1 MGIAIN
7 KGKKQSA
14 IKAVVY
20 GPEGIGKSTFASKW
34 PKPLYMDLEGSTCRM
49 DVDRIGGID
58 GWDMAKAAIKDLA
71 NDCQGYKTLVIDT
84 ADWLDKR
91 VQESIV
97 AREANPKITS
107 IESFG
112 YGKGWVM
119 VGEQWKQFLDL
130 LDQLREKQGMNILLL
145 AHATMRKFEQP
156 DELGAY
162 DRYEL
167 KLEKKSAALLKEWP
181 ELLLFANYKTLV
193 VEVDGKSKAQG
204 GKRVMFTTHHNC
216 WDAKN
221 RFGLKDELPFEFSSI
236 AHLFAEQVPVANT
249 VVSDGKHIAQPVQPA
264 QQAPAAQPVAAQAAP
279 SAKPASGKPEG
290 MTEQLWNL
298 CVMHGVTSE
307 EVLTVEYKR
316 GVFPRGAQWQAIGA
330 DYQNGNMCPAFDK
343 VPGFLSLIDKMR
355 KGV

>member
-1 MGIAIN
+1 
-7 KGKKQSA
+7 
-14 IKAVVY
+14 
-20 GPEGIGKSTFASKW
+20 
-34 PKPLYMDLEGSTCRM
+34 
-49 DVDRIGGID
+49 
-58 GWDMAKAAIKDLA
+58 
-71 NDCQGYKTLVIDT
+71 
-84 ADWLDKR
+84 
-91 VQESIV
+91 
-97 AREANPKITS
+97 
-107 IESFG
+107 
-112 YGKGWVM
+112 
-119 VGEQWKQFLDL
+119 
-130 LDQLREKQGMNILLL
+130 MNILLL

-193 VEVDGKSKAQG
+193 VEVDGKAKAQG

-221 RFGLKDELPFEFSSI
+221 RFGLKDELPFEFSAI
-236 AHLFAEQVPVANT
+236 AHLFDQTA
-249 VVSDGKHIAQPVQPA
+249 SAQATQSAQASTA
-264 QQAPAAQPVAAQAAP
+264 QQAQPAKPVQAAAAPGSAPQPAPVVKP
-279 SAKPASGKPEG
+279 SSGKPEG
-290 MTEQLWNL
+290 MTDQLWNL
-298 CVMHGVTSE
+298 CVMHGVTAE

-316 GVFPRGAQWQAIGA
+316 GVFPRGTQWQAIGA